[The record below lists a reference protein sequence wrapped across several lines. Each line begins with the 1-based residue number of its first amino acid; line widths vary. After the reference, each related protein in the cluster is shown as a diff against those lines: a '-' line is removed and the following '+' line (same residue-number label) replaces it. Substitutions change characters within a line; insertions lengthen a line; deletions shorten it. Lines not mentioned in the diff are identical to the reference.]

1 MLRCPSR
8 PGIGGGVPKGWRQPV
23 GAQLISFQSPRTPL
37 SSGGTLSALAS
48 PKWGKEAEQPP
59 HSPESSTASLG
70 LAFTTYVLCVDRFS
84 LAGGH
89 ASCGEKKSA
98 LDSVLW
104 HDMPGGGPG
113 ADSQDAGRRA
123 IRRARLS
130 LRFQWLQR
138 KPISPARD
146 NSGDPNASQEKKP
159 WCHSEW
165 SRQAWHRPVLSITA
179 LQRRYTN
186 ISVWECF
193 HWPLLQ
199 SSRLMERSL
208 QHTKDKLL
216 QLEEAVHRDTCIN
229 VFQMSGAPLSLWQLI
244 GCLSSTESVR
254 PA

>member
-146 NSGDPNASQEKKP
+146 NSGDPMLPKKRSHGVTVNGAGRPGTGLFSLSQHYREGIQISQYGNASTGPFCRVHGSWRGLYSTPKTSYYS
-159 WCHSEW
+159 WR
-165 SRQAWHRPVLSITA
+165 RQ
-179 LQRRYTN
+179 
-186 ISVWECF
+186 
-193 HWPLLQ
+193 
-199 SSRLMERSL
+199 
-208 QHTKDKLL
+208 
-216 QLEEAVHRDTCIN
+216 CIETR
-229 VFQMSGAPLSLWQLI
+229 A
-244 GCLSSTESVR
+244 
-254 PA
+254 